1 MTAQSHLRGLPA
13 GPFVSPDWLAA
24 RLDDPGVVVI
34 DTRGRVPAPGAAP
47 ASMRADF
54 DEAHLPGAQF
64 VDWFS
69 DFVDVD
75 DPVPN
80 QLAGPAR
87 ATAAAARLGIG
98 ADTVVV
104 AYDDYHSIF
113 AGRLWWALR
122 AFGHDAVRV
131 LDGGWTGWVAGGH
144 PVSSEAVAP
153 LGGSATGEP
162 FVARPVEELRW
173 MVDDVASRTPDVVL
187 VDARSRERYA
197 GTGGDAVGGHIPGA
211 VNAPY
216 VELVG
221 EDGFLRPRAELER
234 VFRRAGIDPAQ
245 PPARIVA
252 SCGSGISASVPLL
265 ALEVLAP
272 GAGTRGAVYD
282 GSWAEWSRTGR
293 PVETGQPSLS

>member
-122 AFGHDAVRV
+122 ALGHDAVRV

-144 PVSSEAVAP
+144 PVSNEAAAP

-173 MVDDVASRTPDVVL
+173 MVDDVASRTPEVVL
-187 VDARSRERYA
+187 VDARSREHTRERRR
-197 GTGGDAVGGHIPGA
+197 DARERRTTSKSA
-211 VNAPY
+211 TAAT
-216 VELVG
+216 EASTL
-221 EDGFLRPRAELER
+221 PRA
-234 VFRRAGIDPAQ
+234 PAQ
-245 PPARIVA
+245 PP
-252 SCGSGISASVPLL
+252 PPN
-265 ALEVLAP
+265 ALETPKVSVA
-272 GAGTRGAVYD
+272 ATTTTEA
-282 GSWAEWSRTGR
+282 
-293 PVETGQPSLS
+293 